1 MMFVNSGTQGEP
13 PCGSLLCTKKKNRY
27 SINCLKISSEYNIL
41 CLLTEKNKGDFHYE
55 AEEEKHV
62 SD

>member
-1 MMFVNSGTQGEP
+1 MMFVNSGTQGGTAMRFP
-13 PCGSLLCTKKKNRY
+13 FVYKKKNRY

-41 CLLTEKNKGDFHYE
+41 CLLTEKNKGDFNYE